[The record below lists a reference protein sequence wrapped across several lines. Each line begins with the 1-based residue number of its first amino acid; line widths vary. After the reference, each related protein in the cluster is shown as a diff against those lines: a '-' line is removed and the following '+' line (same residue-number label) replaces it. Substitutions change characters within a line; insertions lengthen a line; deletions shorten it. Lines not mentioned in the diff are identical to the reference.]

1 MYLYLINVVCTYMC
15 SEWSKSPRIASPL
28 KIGHIGCLK
37 MFLTTSQQCVASE
50 SSKDLIYT

>member
-50 SSKDLIYT
+50 SSEDLIYT